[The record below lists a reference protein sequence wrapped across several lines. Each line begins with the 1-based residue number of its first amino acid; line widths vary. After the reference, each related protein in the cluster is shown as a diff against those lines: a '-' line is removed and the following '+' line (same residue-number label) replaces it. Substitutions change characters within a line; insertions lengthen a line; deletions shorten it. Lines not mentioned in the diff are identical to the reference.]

1 MCECVNA
8 KKRIH
13 LWQKSEQSKKK
24 TGVNTLQRYTKCEV
38 PKAKA
43 AMPRIQPQISMRG
56 KQFKD
61 TLKHKGI
68 IQGKRGQANKAKTKK
83 PTNRRTDR

>member
-1 MCECVNA
+1 MQRKGYIFGKKVNRA
-8 KKRIH
+8 T
-13 LWQKSEQSKKK
+13 KK
-24 TGVNTLQRYTKCEV
+24 TGVNTLQRYTKCEL

-43 AMPRIQPQISMRG
+43 SMLRIQPQISMRG

-68 IQGKRGQANKAKTKK
+68 IHGKGGQANKAKTKK